1 MISPHMVEQLEEL
14 AAAGRQVKAIEDAYQ
29 LALAYLPAHQQ
40 RLEEF
45 SARSKPPLALPA
57 DAHFIETFMYRQV
70 EPDNH
75 LAATVVV
82 WCAKW
87 FLGRS
92 DVGHERIGKE
102 TRTVVLRDRADFAT
116 NVFIALRALAA
127 SVPPA
132 APTTKWTDERKQQL
146 AQYRA
151 EHGTNAAAEH
161 FGISPARVRK
171 LLPREE
177 EPIRPHNP
185 FPFKRR

>member
-1 MISPHMVEQLEEL
+1 MINLGMVEQLEEL
-14 AAAGRQVKAIEDAYQ
+14 FAARREVKAIEGAYK

-40 RLEEF
+40 RLQEY
-45 SARSKPPLALPA
+45 SARSKPPLALPG
-57 DAHFIETFMYRQV
+57 DAHFIETFMYRQI
-70 EPDNH
+70 EPENH

-87 FLGRS
+87 FLGKP
-92 DVGHERIGKE
+92 DVVHERINKE
-102 TRTVVLRDRADFAT
+102 ARTVVLMDRNGFAT

-127 SVPPA
+127 SAPPA

-171 LLPREE
+171 LLPGE

-185 FPFKRR
+185 FSFKRR